1 MKTKTK
7 SKPESAPPV
16 ATNGWARRKVLD
28 MLRGIRQQTATRGS
42 DYGRPDIEDKA
53 RQCEAL
59 ITEHWKE

>member
-53 RQCEAL
+53 R
-59 ITEHWKE
+59 